1 MSSPTQR
8 RSARGSANNTPSR
21 RSQRG
26 SQVPRSSEPPA
37 SDPPLPDAEEDLAN
51 SQLQGEAKATSS
63 RNGTP
68 RASQNSNSQ
77 SQAPPTSSPLFF
89 RSSPAGSQSQSQSQ
103 SLGVPARGSVN
114 GSSPLRQRADT
125 NTPAGLSSD
134 GGRTPRANGGIGDSS
149 PIHYATSSDAAGPV
163 SNGQRQH
170 GTSSSGLFVR
180 SGGLGSQPNA
190 RERRHDIHSDLIDS
204 SSRRRQL
211 FVDENGA
218 PVQGQSDTNTF
229 SNLNPD
235 TSEANG
241 LGGQGTRLIWGTNI
255 SVTDSWSSFKDYLY
269 NFQKKY
275 RMIQDGELME
285 GEHVAASEPGAKK
298 EALAQLETMLELGTK
313 CFYLDCRNLKA
324 YPGTRKLWHQ
334 LQAYPS
340 ELVPLID
347 SAVKDTLMELAEK
360 KMGERRSQSSQ
371 QNGQDRARDSSSM
384 PPMPSSDVDNNMG
397 GETPRPTQQ
406 SASEEQDLYAEV
418 ESSSYR
424 VRPFGL
430 DRNINLR
437 ELDPKDMDQLVSV
450 KGLVIRS
457 TPVIPDMKDA
467 FFRCSVCHHT
477 VKVDLDRGKIAEPTR
492 CPREVCSASN
502 SMQIVHNRSGFADK
516 QVIKLQETPDSV
528 PDGQTPHS
536 VSLCAYDEL
545 VDVCKAGDRV
555 EITGIFKCNQVRVN
569 PRQRSVKNI
578 FRTYVDCLHIQKV
591 DKKRMGIDTTTI
603 EEQLADQAA
612 GSIEETRKVSDEEEA
627 KIRETAARPD
637 VYELLA
643 RSLAPSIYEMDDVKK
658 GILLQLFGG
667 TNKSFEKGGSPKYR
681 GDINV
686 LLCGDPST
694 SKSKMLE
701 YIHKI
706 APRGVYT
713 SGKGSSAV
721 GLTAY
726 VTRDPETRSLVLES
740 GALVLSDGGVCCIDE
755 FDKMSDATRSVL
767 HEVMEQQTVSIAK
780 AGIITTLNA
789 RTSILASANP
799 IGSKYNPNLPVPQN
813 IDLPPTLLSRFD
825 LVYLVLDR
833 IDESADRKLARH
845 LVGMYLEDNPEYA
858 SRDEILPVEFLTSY
872 ISYARSNIHPQIT
885 QPAAD
890 ALVRSYVA
898 MRKLGD
904 DIRAQERR
912 ITATTRQLESMIRLS
927 EAHAKMRLSE
937 TVDESD
943 VNEAVRLIQ
952 SALKQAATDA
962 RTGLIDMGLL
972 TEGTSASERKRKEDL
987 KTGVLGVL
995 DEMLRSGS
1003 ASVRYGDV
1011 VRTMSEQSSV
1021 PVEGQEFAE
1030 AVRSLEAEG
1039 KVQVVGEGPRRSIRR
1054 VTGVA

>member
-1 MSSPTQR
+1 MQHT
-8 RSARGSANNTPSR
+8 G
-21 RSQRG
+21 
-26 SQVPRSSEPPA
+26 
-37 SDPPLPDAEEDLAN
+37 
-51 SQLQGEAKATSS
+51 
-63 RNGTP
+63 
-68 RASQNSNSQ
+68 QN
-77 SQAPPTSSPLFF
+77 
-89 RSSPAGSQSQSQSQ
+89 
-103 SLGVPARGSVN
+103 
-114 GSSPLRQRADT
+114 
-125 NTPAGLSSD
+125 
-134 GGRTPRANGGIGDSS
+134 
-149 PIHYATSSDAAGPV
+149 
-163 SNGQRQH
+163 
-170 GTSSSGLFVR
+170 
-180 SGGLGSQPNA
+180 
-190 RERRHDIHSDLIDS
+190 
-204 SSRRRQL
+204 
-211 FVDENGA
+211 
-218 PVQGQSDTNTF
+218 
-229 SNLNPD
+229 
-235 TSEANG
+235 
-241 LGGQGTRLIWGTNI
+241 
-255 SVTDSWSSFKDYLY
+255 
-269 NFQKKY
+269 
-275 RMIQDGELME
+275 
-285 GEHVAASEPGAKK
+285 
-298 EALAQLETMLELGTK
+298 
-313 CFYLDCRNLKA
+313 
-324 YPGTRKLWHQ
+324 
-334 LQAYPS
+334 
-340 ELVPLID
+340 
-347 SAVKDTLMELAEK
+347 
-360 KMGERRSQSSQ
+360 
-371 QNGQDRARDSSSM
+371 RARDSSSV

-397 GETPRPTQQ
+397 GETPRPAQQ
-406 SASEEQDLYAEV
+406 STIEEQDLYAEV

-430 DRNINLR
+430 DRNVNLR
-437 ELDPKDMDQLVSV
+437 DLDPKDMDQLVSV

-457 TPVIPDMKDA
+457 TPIIPDMKDA

-555 EITGIFKCNQVRVN
+555 EITGIFKCNQVRIN

-578 FRTYVDCLHIQKV
+578 FKTYVDCLHIQKV
-591 DKKRMGIDTTTI
+591 DKKRMGIDTSTI
-603 EEQLADQAA
+603 EEQLAEKAA
-612 GSIEETRKVSDEEEA
+612 GSIEETRKVSEEEEA
-627 KIRETAARPD
+627 KIRDTAARPD
-637 VYELLA
+637 VYELLS

-667 TNKSFEKGGSPKYR
+667 TNKSFEKGGSPRYR

-833 IDESADRKLARH
+833 IDESTDRKLARH
-845 LVGMYLEDNPEYA
+845 LVGMYLEDNPDNA
-858 SRDEILPVEFLTSY
+858 SRDEILPIEFLTSY
-872 ISYARSNIHPQIT
+872 ISYARSNIHPTIT

-898 MRKLGD
+898 MRKLGE

-927 EAHAKMRLSE
+927 EAHAKMRLSL
-937 TVDESD
+937 TVEESD
-943 VNEAVRLIQ
+943 VEEAVRLIQ

-995 DEMLRSGS
+995 DALLASGS
-1003 ASVRYGDV
+1003 MSVRYGDV
-1011 VRTMSEQSSV
+1011 MRTLSEQSSV
-1021 PVEGQEFAE
+1021 SVEGGEFAE

-1039 KVQVVGEGPRRSIRR
+1039 KVQLLGEGPRRSIRR